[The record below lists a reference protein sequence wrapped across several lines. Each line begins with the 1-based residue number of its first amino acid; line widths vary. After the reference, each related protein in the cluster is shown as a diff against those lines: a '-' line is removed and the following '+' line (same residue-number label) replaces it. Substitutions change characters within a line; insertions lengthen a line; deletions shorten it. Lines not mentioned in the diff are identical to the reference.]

1 MFVGLFDS
9 KIDIIVW
16 CKNTF
21 DNSDDFLL
29 KFTSVFNAR
38 SSIIKHQLLTPVLQ
52 PSNISFQPSGSNLPQ
67 FKNKSK
73 VRFHSTLPR
82 YLSKLLFK
90 TVKQS
95 PFSGNL
101 KFEGMPQI
109 GKSVNLFHNM
119 RFLTIFAGEGG

>member
-1 MFVGLFDS
+1 VGLFDS

-52 PSNISFQPSGSNLPQ
+52 PSNISSQPSGSNLPQ
-67 FKNKSK
+67 FKINSK
-73 VRFHSTLPR
+73 VRFLFTHPL
-82 YLSKLLFK
+82 YLNKLLLK
-90 TVKQS
+90 TVRQS
-95 PFSGNL
+95 QFPGNL
-101 KFEGMPQI
+101 KFEGLPQI
-109 GKSVNLFHNM
+109 GKSVNLFHNV